1 MLHFELIRW
10 RQTVEPDFFT
20 VTLRLGHQNRAMSWP
35 GCLLLVTPGSRLCH
49 VRRWYKTKRAGGIVG
64 IRRAIFL
71 RLGPLWAVSSLMPST
86 SFGTTCD
93 GGPKRQV

>member
-35 GCLLLVTPGSRLCH
+35 GCLLLVTPDAVFASKAKVQL
-49 VRRWYKTKRAGGIVG
+49 KRAGRIVG
-64 IRRAIFL
+64 IKRAILL
-71 RLGPLWAVSSLMPST
+71 RLRPPSAVSSLMPLT
-86 SFGTTCD
+86 WFGTTSHD
-93 GGPKRQV
+93 GTKRQVG